1 MYENKW
7 MVKIREMQS
16 ITSYILISNN
26 HKPLK
31 TFRLVH
37 ARQHCGETGWH
48 RLRLVHARQHCGG
61 DRPAQTTGEADRTY
75 LSTATID
82 KDVYT

>member
-7 MVKIREMQS
+7 MVKIREMKS

-31 TFRLVH
+31 PFRLVH
-37 ARQHCGETGWH
+37 ARQHCGETG
-48 RLRLVHARQHCGG
+48 Q
-61 DRPAQTTGEADRTY
+61 PAQTTGEADRTY